1 MGESVGSFPF
11 SFLKNPGI
19 DVIKAVF
26 RKVKLAVVSG
36 PYVRREMED
45 DAMSPSLTRMDRK
58 DSDNISKGNRSD

>member
-1 MGESVGSFPF
+1 MSSK
-11 SFLKNPGI
+11 LC
-19 DVIKAVF
+19 F

-36 PYVRREMED
+36 LYVRREMED